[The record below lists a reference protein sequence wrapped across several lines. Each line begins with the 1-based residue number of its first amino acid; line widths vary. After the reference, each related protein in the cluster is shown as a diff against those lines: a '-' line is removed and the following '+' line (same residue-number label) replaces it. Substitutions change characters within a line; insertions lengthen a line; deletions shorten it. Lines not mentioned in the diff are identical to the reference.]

1 MADLFGN
8 NNDSFDLGSSSG
20 GSAAD
25 KLKIEEVQKV
35 IMMEQQKAQ
44 LNAQVKYYIYEN
56 SVLIFFFSNLIFD
69 DQITVVDTRNQ

>member
-20 GSAAD
+20 GSSAD
-25 KLKIEEVQKV
+25 KLKVEEVQRV

-44 LNAQVKYYIYEN
+44 LNAQVNYQNYLN
-56 SVLIFFFSNLIFD
+56 RTFALF
-69 DQITVVDTRNQ
+69 

>member
-8 NNDSFDLGSSSG
+8 NNDNFDLGSSSS
-20 GSAAD
+20 GSSAD

-44 LNAQVKYYIYEN
+44 LNAQVKYCTCRN
-56 SVLIFFFSNLIFD
+56 CVLIFFFLISFL
-69 DQITVVDTRNQ
+69 IIKLPL